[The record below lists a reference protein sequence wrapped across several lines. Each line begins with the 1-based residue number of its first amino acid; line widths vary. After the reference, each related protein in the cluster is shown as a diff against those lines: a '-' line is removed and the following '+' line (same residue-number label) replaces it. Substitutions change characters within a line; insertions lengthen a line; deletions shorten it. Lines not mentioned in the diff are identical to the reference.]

1 MLFDATID
9 GRTVRVEVRG
19 SDGRYAVTVDGRTLD
34 VDHQETGAHFVS
46 LLIGGRSY
54 EAGLEKRPEGYN
66 VVLAEDVLYVEL
78 RGASRGALASPRNAE
93 EGPARVLAPMP
104 GRLVRVLVEPGQQV
118 QAGDGLVVVEAMKM
132 ENELRSPRAGRIAQ
146 LLVREGQA
154 VETAA
159 LLVVVE

>member
-19 SDGRYAVTVDGRTLD
+19 EDGRYAVTVDGRTLD
-34 VDHQETGAHFVS
+34 VDHQETGAHFAS
-46 LLIGGRSY
+46 LIIGGKSY
-54 EAGLEKRPEGYN
+54 EAGLERRPDGYN

-78 RGASRGALASPRNAE
+78 RGASRGQPAAARKAE
-93 EGPARVLAPMP
+93 TGPARILAPMP

-118 QAGDGLVVVEAMKM
+118 SAGDGLVVVEAMKM
-132 ENELRSPRAGRIAQ
+132 ENELRAPRAGRIAQ
-146 LLVREGQA
+146 VPVREGQA

>member
-19 SDGRYAVTVDGRTLD
+19 DDGRYAVTVDGRTLD
-34 VDHQETGAHFVS
+34 VDHQETVAHFAS
-46 LLIGGRSY
+46 LLIEGRSY
-54 EAGLEKRPEGYN
+54 EAGLEKRPDGYN

-78 RGASRGALASPRNAE
+78 RGASRGQAAAVRKTE
-93 EGPARVLAPMP
+93 TGPVRILAPMP

-118 QAGDGLVVVEAMKM
+118 SAGDGLVVVEAMKM
-132 ENELRSPRAGRIAQ
+132 ENELRAPRAGRIAEIP
-146 LLVREGQA
+146 VREGQA

>member
-19 SDGRYAVTVDGRTLD
+19 GDGRYAVTVDGRALE
-34 VDHQETGAHFVS
+34 VDHQETGAHFAS

-54 EAGLEKRPEGYN
+54 EAGLEKRPDGYN

-78 RGASRGALASPRNAE
+78 RGASRGTAAPRKADT
-93 EGPARVLAPMP
+93 GPARVLAPMP

-118 QAGDGLVVVEAMKM
+118 EAGDGLVVVEAMKM

-146 LLVREGQA
+146 VPVREGQA